1 MAFREFPKDQTLPE
15 IENEVLDFWEAHD
28 TFRKSVA
35 GREGAQPFVF
45 FEGPPTANGRPG
57 AHHVLARTIKDIVCR
72 YKTMTGYQVDRK
84 AGWDTH
90 GLPVEIEVERELDLE
105 TKEDIEE
112 YGVCEFT
119 RSCRASVFKYKDEWD
134 ALTRRMAYWI
144 DLGDAYITCTN
155 EYVESVWHILR
166 LMWDRGL
173 IYKGHKI
180 LPYCPR
186 CGTPLSSHEVA
197 QGYAEA
203 EDPSV
208 FVRMRLKG
216 QPNTSF
222 LVWTTTP
229 WTLISNVALAVAP
242 DESYVRVRQGKE
254 QLILA
259 EALLSVLKGDY
270 EVVERYKG
278 RDLIGRDY
286 EPLYSFVLI
295 GKRGHYVIG
304 ADFVTLEDG
313 TGIVHT
319 APAFGEDD
327 YRAGK
332 EHDLPFVQPV
342 DGAGRFTE
350 EVTPWAG
357 MFIKNADPL
366 ILKDLKERGLLYA
379 SGKITHT
386 YPFCWRCD
394 SPLVYYA
401 RDSWYIRTTAYKDE
415 MIRNNREIDWHP
427 KEIGA
432 NRLGDWL
439 ENNVDW
445 AISRDRYW
453 GTPLNL
459 WICDG
464 CGQVD
469 SIASIEEL
477 TSRAVD
483 GLDED
488 LDLHKPMVD
497 GIHLTCAKCGGR
509 MTRTPEVIDC
519 WFDTGSMPYAQW
531 HWPFENRDEFESH
544 FPADFIAEGVDQ
556 TRGWFYSLLAIS
568 TIVSGT
574 SSFKRCVVNDMVLDA
589 EGKKMSKSVGNVVDS
604 FAVMGRDGADALRWY
619 LMSTSPP
626 WVATKFDEEGVKEV
640 AGKLLG
646 TLRNTY
652 GFLSLYANIDG
663 FEPGRHF
670 VPLDRRPVIDR
681 WIASRLASTI
691 AGVVASMDNYDI
703 TKAVRRLQAFVID
716 DLSNWYV
723 RLSRS
728 RFWTGE
734 MGDDK
739 TAAYTTLYEVLETV
753 VRAIAPYAPFLS
765 EAMYRRLTEA
775 VGGGL
780 PESVHLCNFPEADA
794 RAIDSELES
803 AMDLARSVVALGRA
817 ARNEAGIKVRQPL
830 SRLLL
835 AGVPPMRKA
844 GLEAL
849 EALVLTELNV
859 KTMAWAEPDDLATL
873 RAEPVFP
880 KLGPK
885 HGKRVNQ
892 VAGAIRAL
900 DGDEVGTLAAGGE
913 VTVNVADES
922 ATVSK
927 EDVKI
932 VAAAKPGLAVSAEA
946 GLTLALDTELTE
958 ELLDEGFAREMIN
971 KIQFMRKEAGFEVVD
986 RILVH
991 YEAGPR
997 LKLAVDRHAGRIA
1010 SETLAE
1016 KIAEGAEAGEF
1027 QKAWDVNGETATIAV
1042 ERVGRE
1048 GSGGTGPAGGGI
1060 R

>member
-1 MAFREFPKDQTLPE
+1 MAFREFPRDQTLPE
-15 IENEVLDFWEAHD
+15 IEKEVLDFWETHD

-35 GREGAQPFVF
+35 EREGAIPFVF

-72 YKTMTGYQVDRK
+72 YKTMTGHLVDRK

-90 GLPVEIEVERELDLE
+90 GLPVEIEVEKELKLE
-105 TKEDIEE
+105 TKDDIEE

-119 RSCRASVFKYKDEWD
+119 KSCRASVFRYKDEWD

-155 EYVESVWHILR
+155 EYVESVWHILT

-173 IYKGHKI
+173 IYRGHKI

-197 QGYAEA
+197 QGYADA

-208 FVRMRLKG
+208 FVRMRLRND
-216 QPNTSF
+216 PDTSF

-242 DESYVRVRQGKE
+242 EESYVKVTHGGE
-254 QLILA
+254 HLILA
-259 EALLSVLKGDY
+259 EALLSVLEGDH
-270 EVVERYKG
+270 EIVERYRG

-286 EPLYSFVLI
+286 EPLYSFVPI
-295 GKRGHYVIG
+295 EKRAHYVIG
-304 ADFVTLEDG
+304 ADFVTLDDG

-327 YRAGK
+327 YRAGE

-342 DGAGRFTE
+342 DGAGKFTE

-357 MFIKNADPL
+357 MFIKDADPR
-366 ILKDLKERGLLYA
+366 ILEDLKERGLLYR
-379 SGKITHT
+379 SGTITHT

-401 RDSWYIRTTAYKDE
+401 RDSWYIRTTAFKDE
-415 MIRNNREIDWHP
+415 MIENNSEIHWHP

-453 GTPLNL
+453 GTPLNV
-459 WICDG
+459 WICDD
-464 CGQVD
+464 CGQAD
-469 SIASIEEL
+469 SIGSVEDL
-477 TSRAVD
+477 TSRAID
-483 GLDED
+483 GLDDE

-497 GIHLTCAKCGGR
+497 GIHLKCEKCGGR

-519 WFDTGSMPYAQW
+519 WFDTGSMPYSQW
-531 HWPFENRDEFESH
+531 HWPFESDGAFELH

-574 SSFKRCVVNDMVLDA
+574 SSFKRCVVNEMVLDA

-604 FAVMGRDGADALRWY
+604 FAVMERDGADALRWY

-626 WVATKFDEEGVKEV
+626 WVATKFDDNGVKEV
-640 AGKLLG
+640 ASKLLG

-663 FEPGRHF
+663 FRPGEHF
-670 VPLDRRPVIDR
+670 VPLRERPVIDR
-681 WIASRLASTI
+681 WIASRLASTV
-691 AGVVASMDNYDI
+691 AGVVASMDNYDM
-703 TKAVRRLQAFVID
+703 TKAVRKLQAFVLD
-716 DLSNWYV
+716 DVSNWYV
-723 RLSRS
+723 RLSRP

-734 MGDDK
+734 MDEDK
-739 TAAYTTLYEVLETV
+739 RAAYSTLYEVLDTV

-765 EAMYRRLTEA
+765 DAMYQRLAEA
-775 VGGGL
+775 ADGGA
-780 PESVHLCNFPEADA
+780 PESVHLCDFPEVD
-794 RAIDSELES
+794 RQAIDLELES
-803 AMDLARSVVALGRA
+803 AMDLARSVVALGRG
-817 ARNEAGIKVRQPL
+817 ARNAAGIKVRQPL
-830 SRLLL
+830 SRLLV
-835 AGVPPMRKA
+835 AGVPPARRPA
-844 GLEAL
+844 LGAL
-849 EALVLTELNV
+849 EALVLSELNV
-859 KTMAWAEPDDLATL
+859 KELAWAEADDLATFV
-873 RAEPVFP
+873 AEPIFP
-880 KLGPK
+880 VLGPK

-892 VAGAIRAL
+892 VAEAIR
-900 DGDEVGTLAAGGE
+900 GLAEADVEILSAGGE
-913 VTVNVADES
+913 VTINVADES
-922 ATVSK
+922 ATVSRD
-927 EDVKI
+927 DVKI
-932 VAAAKPGLAVSAEA
+932 VAAGRSGLAVQAEA
-946 GLTLALDTELTE
+946 GLTVALDVTLTE
-958 ELLDEGFAREMIN
+958 GLLDEGFAREMIN
-971 KIQFMRKEAGFEVVD
+971 KIQFMRKNAGFEVVD
-986 RILVH
+986 RIRVH

-997 LKLAVDRHAGRIA
+997 LKLAVERFAERIA

-1016 KIAEGAEAGEF
+1016 DISEGKQSGEF
-1027 QKAWDVNGETATIAV
+1027 EREWVVNGEWARIAIA
-1042 ERVGRE
+1042 RVRR
-1048 GSGGTGPAGGGI
+1048 GGPG
-1060 R
+1060 